1 MRRRA
6 GRIAVAA
13 GRSFRRRVERMRRAV
28 ERHSPAAAARHLGRK
43 TAVPAAEH
51 CPNRTVVV
59 DYQSCGSV
67 PSQSGTAIPSYR
79 FCTTSS
85 HVLHNR
91 KNLPR
96 YDWAMK
102 SFLTSWLIMTIA
114 AAVMVAVTP
123 GMTPV
128 GEPPIL
134 GIAAFALFMA
144 LINASIKP
152 IVHLIALPFAILSL
166 GLVTLIINW
175 LFMRLA
181 SWLAVSLFGVGV
193 FVHGF
198 RWSVLGSLV
207 LTIVAGIV
215 GSILDQ

>member
-1 MRRRA
+1 
-6 GRIAVAA
+6 
-13 GRSFRRRVERMRRAV
+13 
-28 ERHSPAAAARHLGRK
+28 
-43 TAVPAAEH
+43 
-51 CPNRTVVV
+51 
-59 DYQSCGSV
+59 
-67 PSQSGTAIPSYR
+67 
-79 FCTTSS
+79 
-85 HVLHNR
+85 
-91 KNLPR
+91 
-96 YDWAMK
+96 
-102 SFLTSWLIMTIA
+102 MTIA
-114 AAVMVAVTP
+114 AAVMVAVIP

-152 IVHLIALPFAILSL
+152 IVHLVSLPFAILSL

-198 RWSVLGSLV
+198 WCGPCSALWS
-207 LTIVAGIV
+207 
-215 GSILDQ
+215 

>member
-1 MRRRA
+1 
-6 GRIAVAA
+6 
-13 GRSFRRRVERMRRAV
+13 
-28 ERHSPAAAARHLGRK
+28 
-43 TAVPAAEH
+43 
-51 CPNRTVVV
+51 
-59 DYQSCGSV
+59 
-67 PSQSGTAIPSYR
+67 
-79 FCTTSS
+79 
-85 HVLHNR
+85 
-91 KNLPR
+91 
-96 YDWAMK
+96 
-102 SFLTSWLIMTIA
+102 MTIA

-181 SWLAVSLFGVGV
+181 SWLAVSLFRRGRLRTRFLVVGT
-193 FVHGF
+193 
-198 RWSVLGSLV
+198 GSLV

>member
-1 MRRRA
+1 MR
-6 GRIAVAA
+6 
-13 GRSFRRRVERMRRAV
+13 
-28 ERHSPAAAARHLGRK
+28 
-43 TAVPAAEH
+43 
-51 CPNRTVVV
+51 
-59 DYQSCGSV
+59 
-67 PSQSGTAIPSYR
+67 
-79 FCTTSS
+79 
-85 HVLHNR
+85 
-91 KNLPR
+91 
-96 YDWAMK
+96 

-144 LINASIKP
+144 P

-198 RWSVLGSLV
+198 WWSVLGSLV

>member
-1 MRRRA
+1 MR
-6 GRIAVAA
+6 
-13 GRSFRRRVERMRRAV
+13 
-28 ERHSPAAAARHLGRK
+28 
-43 TAVPAAEH
+43 
-51 CPNRTVVV
+51 
-59 DYQSCGSV
+59 
-67 PSQSGTAIPSYR
+67 
-79 FCTTSS
+79 
-85 HVLHNR
+85 
-91 KNLPR
+91 
-96 YDWAMK
+96 

-198 RWSVLGSLV
+198 PVVGTGVLGPDHCCGNRRVHLGSVTV
-207 LTIVAGIV
+207 LAGRI
-215 GSILDQ
+215 

>member
-1 MRRRA
+1 MR
-6 GRIAVAA
+6 
-13 GRSFRRRVERMRRAV
+13 
-28 ERHSPAAAARHLGRK
+28 
-43 TAVPAAEH
+43 
-51 CPNRTVVV
+51 
-59 DYQSCGSV
+59 
-67 PSQSGTAIPSYR
+67 
-79 FCTTSS
+79 
-85 HVLHNR
+85 
-91 KNLPR
+91 
-96 YDWAMK
+96 

-144 LINASIKP
+144 LI
-152 IVHLIALPFAILSL
+152 AILSL

-198 RWSVLGSLV
+198 WWSVLGSLV

>member
-1 MRRRA
+1 MFCPIVKPAALRLGHEKFPDQLVDYDYRRRRH
-6 GRIAVAA
+6 GR
-13 GRSFRRRVERMRRAV
+13 GDS
-28 ERHSPAAAARHLGRK
+28 RH
-43 TAVPAAEH
+43 
-51 CPNRTVVV
+51 
-59 DYQSCGSV
+59 D
-67 PSQSGTAIPSYR
+67 
-79 FCTTSS
+79 
-85 HVLHNR
+85 
-91 KNLPR
+91 
-96 YDWAMK
+96 
-102 SFLTSWLIMTIA
+102 
-114 AAVMVAVTP
+114 P
-123 GMTPV
+123 G

>member
-1 MRRRA
+1 MR
-6 GRIAVAA
+6 
-13 GRSFRRRVERMRRAV
+13 
-28 ERHSPAAAARHLGRK
+28 
-43 TAVPAAEH
+43 
-51 CPNRTVVV
+51 
-59 DYQSCGSV
+59 
-67 PSQSGTAIPSYR
+67 
-79 FCTTSS
+79 
-85 HVLHNR
+85 
-91 KNLPR
+91 
-96 YDWAMK
+96 

-175 LFMRLA
+175 L
-181 SWLAVSLFGVGV
+181 AVSLFGVGV

-198 RWSVLGSLV
+198 WWSVLGSLV